1 MHRHAGKHYEQV
13 LESWK
18 RTDDTMYLRP
28 SSCRSGSTRKC
39 RGGTSEPW
47 AGAESAAA
55 LPATRE
61 CQRRCCLHH
70 ARVRVSEES
79 RKHASACRCGE
90 RNGETAP
97 GWPVG
102 LRPNNCDHIL
112 CGALQMGTY
121 RAPRE
126 RREAG
131 TGKVD
136 PSQAPPCREFASF
149 YRYIQ
154 PVLKATSV
162 EEQS

>member
-1 MHRHAGKHYEQV
+1 MCCNCSMHRHAGKYYEQV

-61 CQRRCCLHH
+61 FQRRCCLHH

-112 CGALQMGTY
+112 SGRCRWAFTEHLANVEKLG
-121 RAPRE
+121 
-126 RREAG
+126 
-131 TGKVD
+131 
-136 PSQAPPCREFASF
+136 QARLIPHKPLHAENLLHFTD
-149 YRYIQ
+149 
-154 PVLKATSV
+154 TS
-162 EEQS
+162 SLC